1 MLMDAQEAVATF
13 IRENN
18 LGTPP
23 YYWMID
29 LVSEV
34 GEVEKD
40 ATEPTEYGAA
50 PDEIEISA
58 DELGDVLL
66 RSPHP
71 L

>member
-1 MLMDAQEAVATF
+1 MLMDAQQAVAAF
-13 IRENN
+13 IREYD

-23 YYWMID
+23 DDHMID

-34 GEVEKD
+34 GEVAKD
-40 ATEPTEYGAA
+40 ATESTEYGAA
-50 PDEIEISA
+50 MDKLEISA

-66 RSPHP
+66 RSPRP